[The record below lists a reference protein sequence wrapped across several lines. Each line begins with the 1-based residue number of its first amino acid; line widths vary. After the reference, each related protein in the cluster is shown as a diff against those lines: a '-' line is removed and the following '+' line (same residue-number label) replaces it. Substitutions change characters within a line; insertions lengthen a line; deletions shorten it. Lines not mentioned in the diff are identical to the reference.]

1 MKMGNKYKVLL
12 ADDHVLLREALTTM
26 VNALE
31 DFVVTSGVDHGQQVI
46 DALNNGQKPDLIILD
61 LSMPVMDGFE
71 TARILSEQFPEQ
83 KTLILTMY
91 DSEIALIR
99 LLQDGVK
106 GFLKKDIQP
115 RELRT
120 ALLAVVE
127 GGFYYSSQATGKLG
141 RMIHTHHVNKTSLGK
156 SFLSDR
162 EVEFLKHACTD
173 KTYKEIA
180 LDMKLTPRVVDSC
193 RDTLFEKLDVKNRV
207 GLAIYAIRHGLVRV

>member
-1 MKMGNKYKVLL
+1 MSVEKKYTVML
-12 ADDHVLLREALTTM
+12 ADDHVLLREALSTM
-26 VNALE
+26 VNSLE
-31 DFVVTSGVDHGQQVI
+31 EFIVTSGMDHGQQVI
-46 DALNNGQKPDLIILD
+46 EALKSGQKPDLIILD

-115 RELRT
+115 RELRA

-141 RMIHTHHVNKTSLGK
+141 RMFHTHHVNKTSLEK

-180 LDMKLTPRVVDSC
+180 QDMKLTPRVVDFC

>member
-1 MKMGNKYKVLL
+1 MENKYKVLL

-26 VNALE
+26 VNSLE
-31 DFVVTSGVDHGQQVI
+31 DFVVTAGVDHGQQVI

-141 RMIHTHHVNKTSLGK
+141 RMIHTHHVNKTSLEK

-180 LDMKLTPRVVDSC
+180 LDMKLTPRVVDCC

>member
-1 MKMGNKYKVLL
+1 
-12 ADDHVLLREALTTM
+12 
-26 VNALE
+26 
-31 DFVVTSGVDHGQQVI
+31 VDNGKQLI
-46 DALNNGQKPDLIILD
+46 DALKSGHKPDLIILD

-71 TARILSEQFPEQ
+71 TARILSEEYPEQ

-141 RMIHTHHVNKTSLGK
+141 RMIHTHHVNKTSLEK

-162 EVEFLKHACTD
+162 EVEFLKYACTD

-180 LDMKLTPRVVDSC
+180 QDMKLTPRVVDCC

>member
-1 MKMGNKYKVLL
+1 MKIEDKYKVLL
-12 ADDHVLLREALTTM
+12 ADDHVLLREALSTM
-26 VNALE
+26 VNSLDE
-31 DFVVTSGVDHGQQVI
+31 FVVTSSVDNGKQLI
-46 DALNNGQKPDLIILD
+46 DALKSGHKPDLIILD

-71 TARILSEQFPEQ
+71 TARILSEEYPEQ

-141 RMIHTHHVNKTSLGK
+141 RMIHTHHVNKTSLEK

-162 EVEFLKHACTD
+162 EVEFLKYACTD

-180 LDMKLTPRVVDSC
+180 QDMKLTPRVVDCC

-207 GLAIYAIRHGLVRV
+207 GLAMYAIRHGLVRV

>member
-1 MKMGNKYKVLL
+1 MKIEDKYKVLL
-12 ADDHVLLREALTTM
+12 ADDHVLLREALSTM
-26 VNALE
+26 VNSLDE
-31 DFVVTSGVDHGQQVI
+31 FVVTSSVDNGKQLI
-46 DALNNGQKPDLIILD
+46 DALKSGHKPDLIILD

-71 TARILSEQFPEQ
+71 TARILSEEYPEQ

-141 RMIHTHHVNKTSLGK
+141 RMIHTHHVNKTSLEK

-162 EVEFLKHACTD
+162 EVEFLKYACTD

-180 LDMKLTPRVVDSC
+180 QDMKLTPRVVDCC

>member
-1 MKMGNKYKVLL
+1 MKMENKYKVLL

-26 VNALE
+26 VNSLE
-31 DFVVTSGVDHGQQVI
+31 DFVVTAGVDHGQQVI

-141 RMIHTHHVNKTSLGK
+141 RMIHTHHVNKTSLEK

-180 LDMKLTPRVVDSC
+180 LDMKLTPRVVDCC